1 MTIKELHLYT
11 NDLNATKHFYAEI
24 MSFKIYEQTNDSFG
38 FKAGDSQVI
47 FHEIIDEK
55 PVYHFAFHIPNN
67 KLQEALEWVG
77 ERTPILPFSSESVIA
92 DFKNWNAKSFYFHDN
107 NQNILEF
114 ITHYDRK
121 IISDKPF
128 STETIE
134 MLIEIGISSRDVLA
148 TCEELS
154 VKHGI
159 DYFTKGPVTND
170 FAVMG
175 NDNGMLIISKAGGT
189 WLPVNQKVQKF
200 KMKILVENKGHLID
214 LGI

>member
-1 MTIKELHLYT
+1 MHLYT
-11 NDLNATKHFYAEI
+11 NDLNETKYFYGKEMFFNIA
-24 MSFKIYEQTNDSFG
+24 EQTMDSFS

-47 FHEIIDEK
+47 FHEIKNEK

-67 KLQEALEWVG
+67 KLEESLDWVS
-77 ERTPILPFSSESVIA
+77 ERASVLPFSADSMMA

-107 NQNILEF
+107 NQNIVEF

-121 IISDKPF
+121 TESSKHF
-128 STETIE
+128 SGQSIE
-134 MLIEIGISSRDVLA
+134 RLIEIGIPSKNVLV
-148 TCEELS
+148 TCKELS
-154 VKHGI
+154 LKYDI
-159 DYFTKGPVTND
+159 DYFSKGPVTND

-175 NDNGMLIISKAGGT
+175 DDMGMLIISKEEGT

-200 KMKILVENKGHLID
+200 KMKIWIENKGCLID

>member
-1 MTIKELHLYT
+1 M
-11 NDLNATKHFYAEI
+11 
-24 MSFKIYEQTNDSFG
+24 
-38 FKAGDSQVI
+38 
-47 FHEIIDEK
+47 
-55 PVYHFAFHIPNN
+55 
-67 KLQEALEWVG
+67 
-77 ERTPILPFSSESVIA
+77 IA

-128 STETIE
+128 SAETIE
-134 MLIEIGISSRDVLA
+134 MLIEIGIPSGDVMA

-154 VKHGI
+154 VKYGI

-175 NDNGMLIISKAGGT
+175 NDSGMLIISKAGGT

>member
-1 MTIKELHLYT
+1 MIIKEVHLYT
-11 NDLNATKHFYAEI
+11 NDLKATKSFYGKL
-24 MSFKIYEQTNDSFG
+24 MSFKISDQTNDSFG
-38 FKAGDSQVI
+38 FKAGDSHVI

-67 KLQEALEWVG
+67 KLQEALEWVS
-77 ERTPILPFSSESVIA
+77 ERTPILPFSPESVIA

-128 STETIE
+128 SAETIE
-134 MLIEIGISSRDVLA
+134 MLIEIGIPSGDVLA

-154 VKHGI
+154 IKHGI

-170 FAVMG
+170 FAVLG
-175 NDNGMLIISKAGGT
+175 NDSGMLIISKAGGT